1 MPVDLRIVVGWNV
14 DEVDMD
20 LWVTDPRGERV
31 YYGNNL
37 SAIGGRISN
46 DMTDGYGPEEFM
58 LRNAI
63 PGVYTVEMDYF
74 STDVVN
80 PNGAVAINAELWQNY
95 GTPDERVQRVE
106 LEFDDVDQSE
116 YLVATITVEGDD

>member
-1 MPVDLRIVVGWNV
+1 M
-14 DEVDMD
+14 
-20 LWVTDPRGERV
+20 
-31 YYGNNL
+31 
-37 SAIGGRISN
+37 
-46 DMTDGYGPEEFM
+46 
-58 LRNAI
+58 
-63 PGVYTVEMDYF
+63 
-74 STDVVN
+74 N